1 MIIPICLTPIPENRS
16 EAIVDNEGV
25 ITSQRVGYKRKR
37 RELTH
42 DVDNEASR
50 PITRSRVAPLDTN
63 RRVTRSMTKAM
74 SNAKSSVDKGKA
86 TKTKT
91 LGDKRS
97 CSGKKVTTR
106 SRRK

>member
-74 SNAKSSVDKGKA
+74 LNAKSLDDKWKVTEA
-86 TKTKT
+86 NVRVC
-91 LGDKRS
+91 LR
-97 CSGKKVTTR
+97 KKVR
-106 SRRK
+106 KRRK

>member
-50 PITRSRVAPLDTN
+50 PITRSRVAPLDAN

-74 SNAKSSVDKGKA
+74 LNAKPLVDKGKA
-86 TKTKT
+86 TEANVRVC
-91 LGDKRS
+91 LR
-97 CSGKKVTTR
+97 KKVR
-106 SRRK
+106 NRRK

>member
-1 MIIPICLTPIPENRS
+1 M
-16 EAIVDNEGV
+16 
-25 ITSQRVGYKRKR
+25 SQYTGKKRKI

-74 SNAKSSVDKGKA
+74 LNAKSLDDKGKVTEA
-86 TKTKT
+86 NVRVC
-91 LGDKRS
+91 LR
-97 CSGKKVTTR
+97 KKVR
-106 SRRK
+106 NRRK

>member
-74 SNAKSSVDKGKA
+74 LNAKSLGDKGKA
-86 TKTKT
+86 TEANVRVC
-91 LGDKRS
+91 LR
-97 CSGKKVTTR
+97 KKVR
-106 SRRK
+106 NRRK

>member
-74 SNAKSSVDKGKA
+74 LNAKPLVDKGKA
-86 TKTKT
+86 TEANVRVC
-91 LGDKRS
+91 LR
-97 CSGKKVTTR
+97 KKVR
-106 SRRK
+106 NRRK